1 MFCFRADTVQ
11 HFLYELIPLCEKL
24 DSILIKCVYI
34 CEVLAH
40 IQYIVFLLRL
50 LKIYILLKL
59 SGGERSEGRL
69 CDYTGQYFCE
79 ECHWND
85 HVVIPARIVHNWDFT
100 TYKVFTFSGFSI
112 LPSKCSHHES
122 SLYAEQV
129 TRLSASKLILQSN
142 KAKSFKLL
150 VEASHF
156 LQKRIPEFTLQGTYI
171 HIHTGL
177 NSKVKKNKIQKHPKK
192 ELKEV
197 APS

>member
-1 MFCFRADTVQ
+1 MCLNLRGIST
-11 HFLYELIPLCEKL
+11 HT
-24 DSILIKCVYI
+24 VYI
-34 CEVLAH
+34 
-40 IQYIVFLLRL
+40 FLPRL

-100 TYKVFTFSGFSI
+100 TYKVFTFSAGLQYFTVKMFASWKQ
-112 LPSKCSHHES
+112 LVCWAGH
-122 SLYAEQV
+122 SLI
-129 TRLSASKLILQSN
+129 ASKLILQSN
-142 KAKSFKLL
+142 KATLFKLL
-150 VEASHF
+150 VEASLF
-156 LQKRIPEFTLQGTYI
+156 LQKRIPEFTLQDTYI

-177 NSKVKKNKIQKHPKK
+177 NSKVKKNKIQKYPKK

-197 APS
+197 ALSKIK

>member
-1 MFCFRADTVQ
+1 MCCFRADTEQ
-11 HFLYELIPLCEKL
+11 HFLYELITLCEKL
-24 DSILIKCVYI
+24 DSILIISIHTVYI
-34 CEVLAH
+34 
-40 IQYIVFLLRL
+40 FLLGL
-50 LKIYILLKL
+50 LKIYILLKF

-100 TYKVFTFSGFSI
+100 TYKVFTFNGFSI
-112 LPSKCSHHES
+112 LLSKCLHHGS

-142 KAKSFKLL
+142 KAKSFNLL

-156 LQKRIPEFTLQGTYI
+156 LQKRIPEFILQDTYI
-171 HIHTGL
+171 SFQRL
-177 NSKVKKNKIQKHPKK
+177 KRKKYKKYPKK
-192 ELKEV
+192 KLKEM

>member
-1 MFCFRADTVQ
+1 MCLHLRG
-11 HFLYELIPLCEKL
+11 I
-24 DSILIKCVYI
+24 SIHTVYI
-34 CEVLAH
+34 
-40 IQYIVFLLRL
+40 FLLRL

-142 KAKSFKLL
+142 KATLFKLL
-150 VEASHF
+150 VEASLF
-156 LQKRIPEFTLQGTYI
+156 LQKQIPEFIYRTHTYI
-171 HIHTGL
+171 HIKDLIQRLKRT
-177 NSKVKKNKIQKHPKK
+177 KYKNA
-192 ELKEV
+192 LKR
-197 APS
+197 SL